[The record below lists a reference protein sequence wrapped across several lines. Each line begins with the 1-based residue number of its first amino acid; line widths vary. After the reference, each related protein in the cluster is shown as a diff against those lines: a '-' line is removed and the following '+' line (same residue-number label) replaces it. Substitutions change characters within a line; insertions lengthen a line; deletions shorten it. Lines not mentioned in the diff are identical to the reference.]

1 MLSLQSS
8 LRTIRELG
16 AERLRLVGIV
26 TGGHF
31 AIHYFQQLFP
41 VILPSVKGGL
51 GLNDVQVGGLASAR
65 QLA

>member
-1 MLSLQSS
+1 
-8 LRTIRELG
+8 
-16 AERLRLVGIV
+16 V